1 MSSVTGQTT
10 EIAQAPLT
18 SLTPSPS
25 LTPLPSL
32 KPAPS
37 VPSAPIP
44 ASSDT
49 TNNIIT
55 LVVFVIL
62 LAGIGVLSASFPSY
76 KTTILNA
83 FVNTTMILGGTLIT
97 ILAIS
102 ILMNI
107 YKPDGFGITLLMGFL
122 GIIAGI
128 PIVAFYTIY
137 HLFWSVKKRTY
148 FGLFPLMPV
157 NFKDWGLLGFVM
169 EFFTKPFDD
178 SSGYRDYPDLLTA
191 AQKVIYG
198 VA

>member
-1 MSSVTGQTT
+1 MSSEANDVT
-10 EIAQAPLT
+10 T
-18 SLTPSPS
+18 SLNITEN
-25 LTPLPSL
+25 TVT
-32 KPAPS
+32 APT
-37 VPSAPIP
+37 VKAPVTAP
-44 ASSDT
+44 TVTAPGSSDT

-55 LVVFVIL
+55 LVVFFVL

-107 YKPDGFGITLLMGFL
+107 YKPDGLGITLLMGFL

-137 HLFWSVKKRTY
+137 HLFWAVKKRTY

-157 NFKDWGLLGFVM
+157 NFKEWGLLGFVM

-178 SSGYRDYPDLLTA
+178 SSSYRDYPVLLTA
-191 AQKVIYG
+191 ARRVLYG

>member
-1 MSSVTGQTT
+1 MSSEANDVT
-10 EIAQAPLT
+10 T
-18 SLTPSPS
+18 SLNITENTATAPTVTTPV
-25 LTPLPSL
+25 T
-32 KPAPS
+32 A
-37 VPSAPIP
+37 P

-55 LVVFVIL
+55 LVVFFVL

-107 YKPDGFGITLLMGFL
+107 YKPDGLGITLLMGFL

-157 NFKDWGLLGFVM
+157 NFKEWGLLGFVM

-178 SSGYRDYPDLLTA
+178 SSSYRDYPVLLTA
-191 AQKVIYG
+191 ARRVLYG